1 MNIVILNIT
10 IGNILGL
17 INFDAEICKVV
28 TFPANSLLGLHYLI
42 VVVVNELVH
51 TTIDL
56 VSFKRFEDL
65 NLIMSHV

>member
-17 INFDAEICKVV
+17 INLDAEICKVV
-28 TFPANSLLGLHYLI
+28 AFPANSLLSLHYLI

-65 NLIMSHV
+65 NLIMSHI

>member
-17 INFDAEICKVV
+17 INLDAEICKVV

-42 VVVVNELVH
+42 VVVVNKLVH

>member
-17 INFDAEICKVV
+17 INLDAEICKVV

-51 TTIDL
+51 TTVDL
-56 VSFKRFEDL
+56 ISFKRFEDL

>member
-17 INFDAEICKVV
+17 INLDAEICKVV